1 MRRMGSVRATEPT
14 LHRCADGAKASGRI
28 ATTEVVN
35 RPAPVP
41 VDLCTMAF
49 ARIFALSLLVS
60 APVMTAGFDAD
71 AATPE
76 AQAPAAR
83 MSIKATV
90 EHDGTKLDASKESDV
105 GQTAKLRASNE
116 AHAHDLSV
124 TILPQGDKGFRVKL
138 GYTRDGKR
146 ILKSKTLDASSGAFT
161 VDAGGSKITLSLAPA
176 KPKRTRIE
184 MPDSDD
190 PLAGL

>member
-1 MRRMGSVRATEPT
+1 M
-14 LHRCADGAKASGRI
+14 H
-28 ATTEVVN
+28 
-35 RPAPVP
+35 
-41 VDLCTMAF
+41 MAF

-60 APVMTAGFDAD
+60 APAMTAGFDAA

-76 AQAPAAR
+76 AQTPAAR

-90 EHDGTKLDASKESDV
+90 EHDGSKLDASKESDV
-105 GQTAKLRASNE
+105 GQTAKLRAADD

-124 TILPQGDKGFRVKL
+124 TVLPQGDKGFRVKL

-146 ILKSKTLDASSGAFT
+146 ILQAKTLDVSGGVLT
-161 VDAGGSKITLSLAPA
+161 LDAGGSKITLSVAPA